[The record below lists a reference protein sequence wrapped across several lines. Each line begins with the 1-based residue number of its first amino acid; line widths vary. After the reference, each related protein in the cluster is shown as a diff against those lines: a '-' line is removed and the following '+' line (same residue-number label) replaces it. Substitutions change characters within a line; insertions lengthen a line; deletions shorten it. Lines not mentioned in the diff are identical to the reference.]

1 MRAQTVIALAAILLA
16 PLSAHAADLRIISP
30 SVIYD
35 AGLIELAAKYNETSR
50 DKAVVVRATRSK
62 IIGEIKAAEPP
73 ADVIGLPADMM
84 NSLYL
89 EGAVVPGSYAL
100 LGRGELG
107 LAVRKGAAKPDIA
120 TVSAL
125 AKVLKGASKV
135 IVNDPK
141 GGMAQAV
148 LTNDILRRPEFVGVT
163 PQAASGGDAV
173 AALARGEGDLAIQLV
188 QDILEAPG
196 LELVGPLPAEL
207 GGHMDTA
214 LAVSARSAN
223 KPAAAALVRFL
234 TSPAARATWI
244 AKGVRP
250 F

>member
-1 MRAQTVIALAAILLA
+1 MRAQLIIALAAIVLA

-35 AGLIELAAKYNETSR
+35 AGLIELVAKYNETSR
-50 DKAVVVRATRSK
+50 DKVVIVRATRSK
-62 IIGEIKAAEPP
+62 ILGEIKTAEPP

-89 EGAVVPGSYAL
+89 EGTVTPGSYAL

-107 LAVRKGAAKPDIA
+107 LAVRKGSPKPDIS
-120 TVSAL
+120 TVGAL
-125 AKVLKGASKV
+125 AKVLKGSAKV

-148 LTNDILRRPEFVGVT
+148 LTDDILRRPEFAGVT
-163 PQAASGGDAV
+163 AQAASGGDAV
-173 AALARGEGDLAIQLV
+173 ATLARGDGEMAIQLV

-214 LAVSARSAN
+214 LAVSARSVN
-223 KPAAAALVRFL
+223 QPAAAALVKFL
-234 TSPAARATWI
+234 TSAAARATWI